1 MKAIELMVDVV
12 FLLSIAAVLVGC
24 WMSGT
29 PAGLVG
35 TGLVGVFAAV
45 TIASG
50 RAGAKP
56 KHKKG

>member
-1 MKAIELMVDVV
+1 MRAIELMVDVV
-12 FLLSIAAVLVGC
+12 FLLSLAAVLVGC

-35 TGLVGVFAAV
+35 TGLVGAFAAV

-50 RAGAKP
+50 RIGTKP
-56 KHKKG
+56 TRKKG